1 VDERRAH
8 QRFPAGTPVHVRVPT
23 RTAFAQDYI
32 VNISRGGC
40 FIASDADVEQNERVS
55 VRFDIG
61 SKVSV
66 ILDGEV
72 THMVPGPPRGFG
84 VRFDDM
90 TPERLAN
97 LDDFVAGTIGELGG
111 RGFKEDTRELP
122 RSLVEDLVRKS
133 SLQSDHTHA
142 PRRDIAT
149 AHPRHDTPI
158 GLHEVTPME
167 IDVEMMAEA
176 EATELSSGD
185 WLAVGPD
192 GELVHPPDGPSTA
205 PNRSVPPEDTGGD
218 PVSWV
223 MMVLDAMLH
232 RLGADNAYGV
242 LEAGAD
248 EATPTIVARARDE
261 LALMARA
268 RAALPENEDGLADQ
282 LDALVDAV
290 EAALEEIGA
299 PSQRA
304 ALDLSLGHFTP
315 GGRTPQE
322 RLSLAAAAESLRAP
336 YVRENPVLVNR
347 AAVFGI
353 AAEREAAEGDVPRAV
368 ESARRAVGLD
378 PYNLELRELLTT
390 LEGMARTRSA

>member
-8 QRFPAGTPVHVRVPT
+8 HRFPTGTPVHVRVPT

-40 FIASDADVEQNERVS
+40 FIASDAGVEQHERVS

-66 ILDGEV
+66 VLEGEV
-72 THMVPGPPRGFG
+72 THTVPGPPQGFG
-84 VRFDDM
+84 VRFDDV
-90 TPERLAN
+90 TPERLAH
-97 LDDFVAGTIGELGG
+97 LDDFIAGTIGELGA

-133 SLQSDHTHA
+133 TLQSDHTHA
-142 PRRDIAT
+142 PRKDIAP
-149 AHPRHDTPI
+149 AHPRSEAPI
-158 GLHEVTPME
+158 GFHEVTPME
-167 IDVEMMAEA
+167 IDVEMIAEA
-176 EATELSSGD
+176 EAMELQSGD

-192 GELVHPPDGPSTA
+192 GELVPPPEGPSVA
-205 PNRSVPPEDTGGD
+205 RNRSVPPEDAGGD

-232 RLGADNAYGV
+232 RLGAENAYGV
-242 LEAGAD
+242 LEAIAD
-248 EATPTIVARARDE
+248 EPTATIVARARDE
-261 LALMARA
+261 LALMSRA
-268 RAALPENEDGLADQ
+268 RAALPGSEDGLADQ

-290 EAALEEIGA
+290 QAALEEVGA

-322 RLSLAAAAESLRAP
+322 RLSLAAMAESLRAP
-336 YVRENPVLVNR
+336 YLRENPVLVNR

-378 PYNLELRELLTT
+378 PYNLELRELLST
-390 LEGMARTRSA
+390 LEAMARTRSA